1 MRILATFFVM
11 GLVLSCK
18 TSSDNSSDLKAE
30 TDTVDQSFI
39 EVNDEFDLYLKNFER
54 TDLPIIVKAC
64 EQGVNGLKEFDGK
77 KSAKYNDNYSYAF
90 RQIPANGTF
99 IATVTLG
106 VADCYL
112 PVLTTYKLTGEKID
126 SKTISIGYCRSDC
139 GYTCSEFMRID
150 SEYNIYVSD
159 SVKTYECDSL
169 GHETPGTKEEYVIY
183 KKGRLLTTGE
193 IELSDEIKEL
203 FGGK

>member
-126 SKTISIGYCRSDC
+126 SKTISIGYCGSDC

>member
-1 MRILATFFVM
+1 MRILTTFLVI

-18 TSSDNSSDLKAE
+18 PNSDKSSDLKTE
-30 TDTVDQSFI
+30 TDTLDHSFI
-39 EVNDEFDLYLKNFER
+39 EVNDEFDLYLDNFKR
-54 TDLPIIVKAC
+54 TDLPIIIKAC
-64 EQGVNGLKEFDGK
+64 EQGVNGLKEFDGT
-77 KSAKYNDNYSYAF
+77 KSTKYNDNYSYAF
-90 RQIPANGTF
+90 RQIPTNGTF
-99 IATVTLG
+99 VATVTLG

-126 SKTISIGYCRSDC
+126 SKTISIGYCGSDC

-169 GHETPGTKEEYVIY
+169 GHETPGTRENYVIY
-183 KKGRLLTTGE
+183 KKGKLLTTGE
-193 IELSDEIKEL
+193 IMLSDEMKEL
-203 FGGK
+203 LSEK

>member
-1 MRILATFFVM
+1 MRILTTLLIL

-18 TSSDNSSDLKAE
+18 TNPDNSLNSEAAKDS
-30 TDTVDQSFI
+30 VNSSFI
-39 EVNDEFDLYLKNFER
+39 EVNDDFDLYLDNFER
-54 TDLPIIVKAC
+54 TDLPIIIKGC
-64 EQGVNGLKEFDGK
+64 EQDVHGLKEFDGI
-77 KSAKYNDNYSYAF
+77 KSAKYNDNYSFAF
-90 RQIPANGTF
+90 RQIPTNGTF

-126 SKTISIGYCRSDC
+126 SKTISIGYCGSDC

-159 SVKTYECDSL
+159 SVKSYECDSL
-169 GHETPGTKEEYVIY
+169 GYEIPGTKEEYVIY
-183 KKGRLLTTGE
+183 KRGKLLTTGK
-193 IELSDEIKEL
+193 IELSEEIKDIL
-203 FGGK
+203 GGK